1 MCVLGECG
9 PVELFLS
16 LGTPLEE
23 QGEGPESA
31 TGHLGSRPESLRL
44 TIATPTLPTL
54 GFRFP
59 CDGSRSCNFRFPRDH
74 TQTVSLRL
82 CSSHRCPPQTS
93 FSKTGNLLPQPAVK
107 CRVRPHQVWLD
118 LGTLD
123 LVPLPLPFV
132 PFVMQPFSSHWSFLV
147 FTDHQPLQA
156 DYLEAHT

>member
-74 TQTVSLRL
+74 KLCLSGSVQVTDARL
-82 CSSHRCPPQTS
+82 
-93 FSKTGNLLPQPAVK
+93 KPASAK
-107 CRVRPHQVWLD
+107 QGICCLSQL
-118 LGTLD
+118 
-123 LVPLPLPFV
+123 
-132 PFVMQPFSSHWSFLV
+132 
-147 FTDHQPLQA
+147 
-156 DYLEAHT
+156 